1 LYLLVRRAETS
12 TELKIYVYDLSHDE
26 LANDLR
32 SVSDLSGSTFYKVLV
47 TDALEIP
54 GAEPWSLVAANYAF
68 QPNKDDVA
76 ALMRIAKVCAAA
88 DAPLV
93 SHMRPD
99 VIGISSLAEQ
109 PDPSSWEMSPDKDAG
124 KLWAILRGIP
134 EASYLGMTIPRFLSR
149 LPYGNE
155 TDPVE
160 TFQFEEFPGAPAHDK
175 YLWSNNCFIAA
186 LLLAQSFTAF
196 GWQMDRRFIQDIER
210 LPMHMYESDGDT
222 IYQPCAE
229 VLLTQSGAERLME
242 YGLMPLVS
250 YKNTDH
256 VKLARFQSIADP
268 IAGLRGRWS
277 S

>member
-1 LYLLVRRAETS
+1 MS
-12 TELKIYVYDLSHDE
+12 
-26 LANDLR
+26 
-32 SVSDLSGSTFYKVLV
+32 
-47 TDALEIP
+47 
-54 GAEPWSLVAANYAF
+54 
-68 QPNKDDVA
+68 
-76 ALMRIAKVCAAA
+76 A
-88 DAPLV
+88 DT
-93 SHMRPD
+93 
-99 VIGISSLAEQ
+99 
-109 PDPSSWEMSPDKDAG
+109 DAG

-134 EASYLGMTIPRFLSR
+134 EARYLGMAIPRFLSR

-160 TFQFEEFPGAPAHDK
+160 NFQFEEFTGAPPHDK

-186 LLLAQSFTAF
+186 LLLAQSFSAY

-210 LPMHMYESDGDT
+210 LPMYMYESDGET

-229 VLLTQSGAERLME
+229 VLLTQNGAERLME
-242 YGLMPLVS
+242 HGLMPLVS

-268 IAGLRGRWS
+268 VAGLRGRWS